1 MEIASRHLAAHI
13 LLFYSTH
20 LAVFGLWLV
29 NRQHSIRT
37 KTNMFK
43 HLRDIS
49 ELRLVLVLQKLPSYF
64 HELTTHHR
72 MDCH

>member
-13 LLFYSTH
+13 LLFYFIH

-29 NRQHSIRT
+29 IRQQSIRT

-43 HLRDIS
+43 RLRDIS
-49 ELRLVLVLQKLPSYF
+49 ELRRVLILRKIA
-64 HELTTHHR
+64 ELFA
-72 MDCH
+72 